1 MSLDR
6 TVHYFGQ
13 ALGRRESAGLL
24 HCDTVRVATYWRRI
38 ESPGDEIMITPA
50 RTRVAVAALLM
61 VAASAA
67 RAQQPAAAGTPPP
80 EVGSLAPDFALPGAT
95 RYGVLRDSVH
105 LSDFRGKTVVLA
117 FFYKARTK
125 G

>member
-1 MSLDR
+1 MFH
-6 TVHYFGQ
+6 T
-13 ALGRRESAGLL
+13 
-24 HCDTVRVATYWRRI
+24 
-38 ESPGDEIMITPA
+38 A
-50 RTRVAVAALLM
+50 RTRIALAAMLL

-67 RAQQPAAAGTPPP
+67 RAQQPAPSGNPPP

-95 RYGVLRDSVH
+95 RYGVLRDSIH
-105 LSDFRGKTVVLA
+105 LSDFRGKTVVVA